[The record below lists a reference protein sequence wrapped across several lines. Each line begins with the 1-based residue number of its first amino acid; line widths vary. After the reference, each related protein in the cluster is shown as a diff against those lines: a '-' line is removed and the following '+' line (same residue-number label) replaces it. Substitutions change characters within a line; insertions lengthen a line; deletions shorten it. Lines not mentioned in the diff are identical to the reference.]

1 MIDSDSQTQRGFVQ
15 HRRSLTN
22 GVNGEGQPLPSQV
35 LEGEIAIN
43 LATRKLY
50 TKRQKFISYTMSNTV
65 NDFEQNAGFII
76 DFANLSYD
84 SDSINIS
91 YSINGN
97 AKTLVLDSDS
107 NLASV
112 VLQIKNAAT
121 AEVGAAQVTST
132 DTSVTFFRTT
142 GTASITFSSDFVRYI
157 DFNFKPVLRVGL
169 NASASFQAAN
179 ASTIIDFDLATSGF
193 RRTQGN
199 GRLISHTGATLYLK
213 DFAGIIAA
221 GNKITQREPKDE
233 YEIIEINNVP
243 TVLPKA
249 PEKALSQ
256 GNFWIQNRD
265 SESGKLY
272 WLDTSITDDSDFQV
286 SIRQLDSDTKVER
299 NAVVIDSDGNGNLMY
314 GEWRAIVS
322 TSLLGSSGGN
332 TFEGDAI
339 FSNNITIDSDLRVK
353 GDSIFDGDVTING
366 LLNFDSK
373 SFDDTHAFTIKNVS
387 GTTIISG
394 HLLQTASDVP
404 TPGS

>member
-1 MIDSDSQTQRGFVQ
+1 MIDSDSQIQRGFVQ

-22 GVNGEGQPLPSQV
+22 GVNGEGQPLPSQI

-50 TKRQKFISYTMSNTV
+50 TKRQKFISYQMTNTV
-65 NDFEQNAGFII
+65 NDFEQSAGFIV
-76 DFANLSYD
+76 DFSNFTYD
-84 SDSINIS
+84 SDSISITYN
-91 YSINGN
+91 INGN
-97 AKTLVLDSDS
+97 SKTLVLDSDS
-107 NLASV
+107 NISDV
-112 VLQIKNAAT
+112 VLQFKNAAI
-121 AEVGAAQVTST
+121 AEVGAAQVSSTTS
-132 DTSVTFFRTT
+132 SVTFFRTT
-142 GTASITFSSDFVRYI
+142 GTASISFSSNFIRYI
-157 DFNFKPVLRVGL
+157 DFNYKAVLRVGL

-199 GRLISHTGATLYLK
+199 GRLISHTGSTIYLK
-213 DFAGIIAA
+213 DFAGIITI

-233 YEIIEINNVP
+233 YDIIELNNIP

-256 GNFWIQNRD
+256 GNFWIRNRD

-286 SIRQLDSDTKVER
+286 SIRALDSDLKVEK
-299 NAVVIDSDGNGNLMY
+299 NAVVVDSDGNGNLMY

-322 TSLLGSSGGN
+322 TSLLGSTGGN
-332 TFEGDAI
+332 SFEGDAI
-339 FSNNITIDSDLRVK
+339 FQNSITIDSDLRVK

-366 LLNFDSK
+366 LLNFDNK
-373 SFDDTHAFTIKNVS
+373 AFDDTHAFTIKNVS

>member
-1 MIDSDSQTQRGFVQ
+1 MIDSDSQIQRGFVQ

-22 GVNGEGQPLPSQV
+22 GVNGEGQPLTSQV

-50 TKRQKFISYTMSNTV
+50 TKRQKFSTFTMSNTV
-65 NDFEQNAGFII
+65 NDFEQNAGFIL
-76 DFANLSYD
+76 DFNNFSYD

-91 YSINGN
+91 YAINGN

-107 NLASV
+107 NLASII
-112 VLQIKNAAT
+112 LQVKNAAI

-142 GTASITFSSDFVRYI
+142 GAASITFSSDFVRFI
-157 DFNFKPVLRVGL
+157 DFDFKPVLRVGL
-169 NASASFQAAN
+169 NASASLQGSN

-221 GNKITQREPKDE
+221 GYKITQREPRDE

-243 TVLPKA
+243 IVLPKA
-249 PEKALSQ
+249 PEKALSS
-256 GNFWIQNRD
+256 GNFWIRNRD

-286 SIRQLDSDTKVER
+286 SIRQLDSDTKVEK
-299 NAVVIDSDGNGNLMY
+299 NAVVVDSDGNGNLMY

-322 TSLLGSSGGN
+322 TSLLGSGGGN
-332 TFEGDAI
+332 TFEGDVTFANDVTVDSDLTVKGDFI
-339 FSNNITIDSDLRVK
+339 FDEKRFNDTSMFTVKDVNSNIVISGHLFQIDSDLP
-353 GDSIFDGDVTING
+353 D
-366 LLNFDSK
+366 
-373 SFDDTHAFTIKNVS
+373 
-387 GTTIISG
+387 
-394 HLLQTASDVP
+394 
-404 TPGS
+404 PGI

>member
-1 MIDSDSQTQRGFVQ
+1 MIDSDSQIQRGFVQ

-22 GVNGEGQPLPSQV
+22 GVNGEGQPLPSQI

-50 TKRQKFISYTMSNTV
+50 TKRQKFISYQMTNTV
-65 NDFEQNAGFII
+65 NDFEQSAGFIV
-76 DFANLSYD
+76 DFSNFTYD
-84 SDSINIS
+84 SDSISITYN
-91 YSINGN
+91 INGN
-97 AKTLVLDSDS
+97 SKTLVLDSDS
-107 NLASV
+107 NISDV
-112 VLQIKNAAT
+112 VLQFKNAAI
-121 AEVGAAQVTST
+121 AEVGAAQVSSTTS
-132 DTSVTFFRTT
+132 SVTFFRTT
-142 GTASITFSSDFVRYI
+142 GTASISFSSNFIRYI
-157 DFNFKPVLRVGL
+157 DFNYKAVLRVGL

-199 GRLISHTGATLYLK
+199 GRLISHTGSTIYLK
-213 DFAGIIAA
+213 DFAGIITV

-233 YEIIEINNVP
+233 YDIIELNNIP

-256 GNFWIQNRD
+256 GNFWIRNRD

-286 SIRQLDSDTKVER
+286 SIRALDSDLKVEK
-299 NAVVIDSDGNGNLMY
+299 NAVVVDSDGNGNLMY

-322 TSLLGSSGGN
+322 TSLLGSTGGN
-332 TFEGDAI
+332 SFEGDAI
-339 FSNNITIDSDLRVK
+339 FQNSITIDSDLRVK

-366 LLNFDSK
+366 LLNFDNK
-373 SFDDTHAFTIKNVS
+373 AFDDTHAFTIKNVS